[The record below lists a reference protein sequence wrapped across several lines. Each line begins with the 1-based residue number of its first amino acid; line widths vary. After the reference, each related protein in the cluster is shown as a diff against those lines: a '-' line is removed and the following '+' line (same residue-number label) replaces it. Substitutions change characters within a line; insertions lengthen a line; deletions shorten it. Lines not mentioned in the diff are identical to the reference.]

1 MKKSDSKTSA
11 LTDMAEPF
19 RLMIESVSDYAII
32 ILDLGGH
39 VVTWNPGA
47 ERIHGYTAEEVIG
60 QHFSRFYLPDDVA
73 DGKPEKDLEL
83 AEKERWVEAESWRLR
98 KNGSRLWALVA
109 TTALCD
115 KTGKLVGFGQMTRDL
130 TDQKKAEDRMR
141 QSSEQFR
148 MLVDSVEE
156 YAIYMLDSSG
166 RISTWNSG
174 AEKIKRYSA
183 NEIIGKNFACFYT
196 SEDVAAGKPQH
207 NLEMARKYGHIR
219 EQGFRVRKDGSVF
232 PAEVVITVI
241 RDEHGGVRGFSKVTR
256 DVSEQ
261 VRTRGMEAAKIAAEK
276 ASQAK
281 DDFLAA
287 LSHELRT
294 PLTPALAAASYL
306 VSNASKLPPEFSDD
320 LDVIRRN
327 IQLEAR
333 LIDDLLDLTR
343 ISRGK
348 LELRLA
354 RVDAHTAINDA
365 LQIAKEQ
372 INEKQL
378 NVMTLFQA
386 KRHFVRADA
395 VRIQQ
400 VFWNLINNAAKF
412 TGPAGQI
419 EIQTR
424 NDEDEHFIFE
434 ITDTGIGIE
443 PARRQTLF
451 NAFEQGEPSVTR
463 QFGGLGLGL
472 AIAKN
477 LLDLHHGQISVHSQ
491 GRSYGATFI
500 VTLDAIP
507 AGTVESVEPEDPHRS
522 HKRLRILV
530 VEDHGDTR
538 QTLARLLSHFGH
550 QIAVADSVESAL
562 RTFRSQQFDAIV
574 SDIGLPD
581 GTGYEIIKQAKQRY
595 PVKAIALTG
604 FGMDADLRRSK
615 AAGFDFH
622 LTKPVDFAELR
633 TVLSEISSGEET

>member
-83 AEKERWVEAESWRLR
+83 AEKERCVEAESWRLR

-196 SEDVAAGKPQH
+196 SEDVAAGKPQR
-207 NLEMARKYGHIR
+207 NLEMARKHGHIR
-219 EQGFRVRKDGSVF
+219 EQGLRVRKDGSVF

>member
-207 NLEMARKYGHIR
+207 NLEMARQHGHIR
-219 EQGFRVRKDGSVF
+219 EQALRVRKDGSVF
-232 PAEVVITVI
+232 PAEVVITAM
-241 RDEHGGVRGFSKVTR
+241 RDEHGDVRGFSKVTR

-261 VRTRGMEAAKIAAEK
+261 VRIREMEAAKIAAEK
-276 ASQAK
+276 ASRAK

-306 VSNASKLPPEFSDD
+306 VSNASKLPSEFTDD

-343 ISRGK
+343 IARGK
-348 LELRLA
+348 LDLRLC

-365 LQIAKEQ
+365 LQTANEQ
-372 INEKQL
+372 ISEKQL
-378 NVMTLFQA
+378 KVLTSFEAEQ
-386 KRHFVRADA
+386 HFIRADA

-419 EIQTR
+419 EIKTT

-451 NAFEQGEPSVTR
+451 NAFEQGEPFVTR
-463 QFGGLGLGL
+463 KFGGLGLGL

-477 LLDLHHGQISVHSQ
+477 LLDLHHGKISVHSQ
-491 GRSYGATFI
+491 GRSYGATFT
-500 VTLDAIP
+500 VTLDTVHG
-507 AGTVESVEPEDPHRS
+507 GTAAPVETENARGS

-538 QTLARLLSHFGH
+538 RTLARLLSHFGH

-562 RTFRSQQFDAIV
+562 RTFSSQQFDAIV

-581 GTGYEIIKQAKQRY
+581 GSGYEIIKQAKPRY

-604 FGMDADLRRSK
+604 FGMDADLVRSK

-633 TVLSEISSGEET
+633 TVLGEISSGEET